1 MISSRLLRLAGLTI
15 ALALVSACGQSR
27 GPKTVEVAGTVYL
40 DGKPAGGIKVHFS
53 TEEFA
58 SLGTTAVDGTYR
70 LADGAIPGENKVY
83 FRKYVDPRFTGD
95 LESGMDAGQQEAMMS
110 ATRQEQRRLQKSLER
125 ELPPQ
130 YSDPL
135 TTKVTFHVP
144 KEGTQK
150 ADFHLTSK

>member
-1 MISSRLLRLAGLTI
+1 MVSSRLLRLAGLTI

-40 DGKPAGGIKVHFS
+40 DGKPAEGIKVHFS
-53 TEEFA
+53 TEKFA
-58 SLGTTAVDGTYR
+58 SLGMTAADGSYR
-70 LADGAIPGENKVY
+70 LADGAVPGENRVY

-110 ATRQEQRRLQKSLER
+110 ATRQQERRSQNPAQR

-135 TTKVTFHVP
+135 TTRVTFHVP
-144 KEGTQK
+144 EEGAQK